1 MSNLKIKPEIFTNLN
16 LPYFEL
22 VNGYIGTLKIKLQLP
37 RFYLYPIIVNID
49 KVFFHARQK
58 KLEGLK
64 KETEIKNMEIY
75 KDSKLQ
81 NAEELMSQ
89 VNQFQNE
96 NAEPGMASK
105 IINNLLINIKD
116 IYIKYDDEISYP
128 EKPFSF
134 GILMKELFI
143 RTTDK
148 NFTKVEDTVNTIPY
162 NIVNYKMIK
171 LTNLSMFMDIYENK
185 DKMPFEQY
193 IIDNEQTKID
203 SSYENFISDIK
214 DFYKY
219 CLTETNIKIYDE
231 NAHSYLLFNLELTL
245 KTALNDNLKLDQS
258 PKASAYCELGEIK
271 MALSLVQIS
280 VLMNLLSYINLN
292 AMYQIGLA
300 NNYYTKKLTKNQQNA
315 YVENYITYY
324 EFKYKKEKLNLKEA
338 ERMKKEDL
346 QNVEDGLRYDTI
358 QAMRDAALM
367 KINHSDQKENIEKKI
382 TQLKGGSGFWS
393 YFSSGPTEEQKKE
406 IEKLEKELNELEN
419 KDEKIN
425 KEANDLI
432 DNIKSDTEIDY
443 LRDIKDSF
451 VLYKVEFK
459 LPRYILKMPENDEIE
474 MIDLE
479 FKNFN
484 IYCEI
489 RKKGQF
495 FGIYVDDLKISQY
508 QLKESVFQTLIET
521 VEQKGDEEDNKD
533 FEIVNKNE
541 NGSTLAIEF
550 INDPNF
556 EKCDYKF
563 IFKNKKRLI
572 ITLNLYSLQYFSSKI
587 MTNLNTSIGKNDVMK
602 YVQGEIGTYINK
614 GMKFSEDLNQGNYNH
629 FNIDLDIQIKS
640 PLMLFPQ
647 NIIDEKNKETIL
659 ISFGDLKLYS
669 ILPPK
674 KQKNVDYIHI
684 NDLNSKNNMYDLY
697 KFEGNNFY
705 MSTIKNYDGRVENLT
720 LLEGLY
726 LLENV
731 TLNLNM
737 YNIIE
742 PQNQFLENF
751 KIEITI
757 SDINFNLT
765 DTQMIFFIDLL
776 DSLSRINKKL
786 QYDLLS
792 DLKIEDEEKKEEK
805 KEEEKKEE
813 EKKEEKKEEPAQEQK
828 DENAP
833 SA

>member
-1 MSNLKIKPEIFTNLN
+1 M
-16 LPYFEL
+16 EL
-22 VNGYIGTLKIKLQLP
+22 Y
-37 RFYLYPIIVNID
+37 
-49 KVFFHARQK
+49 
-58 KLEGLK
+58 
-64 KETEIKNMEIY
+64 KN
-75 KDSKLQ
+75 SKLQ

-96 NAEPGMASK
+96 NSEPGMASK

-134 GILMKELFI
+134 GILMKKLFI
-143 RTTDK
+143 KTTDK
-148 NFTKVEDTVNTIPY
+148 NFTEIDDTTNTIPY
-162 NIVNYKMIK
+162 NVVNYKIIE

-185 DKMPFEQY
+185 DQMPFEQY
-193 IIDNEQTKID
+193 IIDNEKTIID
-203 SSYENFISDIK
+203 PSYETFINDIK

-245 KTALNDNLKLDQS
+245 KTALNDNLKIDPS

-271 MALSLVQIS
+271 MALSLIQIS

-300 NNYYTKKLTKNQQNA
+300 NNFYKKKLTKNQQNA

-324 EFKYKKEKLNLKEA
+324 ELKYKKEKLNIKEA
-338 ERMKKEDL
+338 ERMKIEDL
-346 QNVEDGLRYDTI
+346 QNIEDGLRYDTI

-367 KINHSDQKENIEKKI
+367 KINHSNQKENIEKKI

-419 KDEKIN
+419 NDEKIN

-432 DNIKSDTEIDY
+432 DNVKNDSEIDY
-443 LRDIKDSF
+443 LRDINDSF
-451 VLYKVEFK
+451 VLYKIEFK
-459 LPRYILKMPENDEIE
+459 LPRCILKMPENDNIE

-479 FKNFN
+479 FKEFN

-489 RKKGQF
+489 KKKGQF
-495 FGIYVDDLKISQY
+495 FGLYVDDLKISQY
-508 QLKESVFQTLIET
+508 QLKDSVFKTLIET
-521 VEQKGDEEDNKD
+521 VEQKGDEEVNKD
-533 FEIVNKNE
+533 FNIVNKNE
-541 NGSTLAIEF
+541 NGSALAIEF
-550 INDPNF
+550 INDPNA

-587 MTNLNTSIGKNDVMK
+587 MTNLNTSIGKNDVIK
-602 YVQGEIGTYINK
+602 YVQGEIGSYINK

-647 NIIDEKNKETIL
+647 NIIDEKNKDTIL
-659 ISFGDLKLYS
+659 ISFGDLNLFS
-669 ILPPK
+669 NLPPK
-674 KQKNVDYIHI
+674 KKKDINYIQF
-684 NDLNSKNNMYDLY
+684 NDIDKKSIMYDLY
-697 KFEGNNFY
+697 SFEGNNFY

-720 LLEGLY
+720 LLKGLY
-726 LLENV
+726 LLENI
-731 TLNLNM
+731 TLNFKM

-742 PQNQFLENF
+742 PQNKFFENF

-757 SDINFNLT
+757 SDVNFNLT
-765 DTQMIFFIDLL
+765 DSQMIFFIDLL

-786 QYDLLS
+786 EYDLLS
-792 DLKIEDEEKKEEK
+792 DLKFNDEEKRK
-805 KEEEKKEE
+805 KRRRKKRRR
-813 EKKEEKKEEPAQEQK
+813 KKRRRKK
-828 DENAP
+828 
-833 SA
+833 